1 MKTASFTVHADP
13 GQSTRWKQAAS
24 AEGFISV
31 GTWAARALDAYLKA
45 RLRAGRP
52 LPLSWSWGRFPL
64 LLESGETVSVRG
76 WTSPPFFIFRGT
88 LQSGRTPNTKN
99 FSLLHQP
106 DGRLIATLRTH
117 AQARELASEL
127 APVLLRGELPAPGPI
142 VERHVRDSV

>member
-1 MKTASFTVHADP
+1 MPDTSTATSKRP
-13 GQSTRWKQAAS
+13 GDR
-24 AEGFISV
+24 
-31 GTWAARALDAYLKA
+31 
-45 RLRAGRP
+45 RP
-52 LPLSWSWGRFPL
+52 AFR
-64 LLESGETVSVRG
+64 ESGETVSVRG

-99 FSLLHQP
+99 FSLLHQQ

-142 VERHVRDSV
+142 VERYVRESVSSWRKSV